1 MGREEVKISLLAD
14 YKLHMENP
22 KVFTKTKTNKQTK
35 KKNPKKPIITN
46 QLNKLNQI
54 PGYKINIQKSVG
66 FPFPT
71 SEVLE
76 REGKTYHLK
85 LCKHVHELA

>member
-35 KKNPKKPIITN
+35 KKN
-46 QLNKLNQI
+46 
-54 PGYKINIQKSVG
+54 QKN
-66 FPFPT
+66 
-71 SEVLE
+71 L
-76 REGKTYHLK
+76 L
-85 LCKHVHELA
+85 